1 MTFCYSSHLSLW
13 SLLSFLLNSQE
24 HLIALSLD
32 RAGTSWDRGQ
42 ALGVRPGCGEESRPG
57 SGLGH
62 VGSGQAGVRSLID
75 GYRGAYLPRPKPAG
89 GPALGFGAAGRHARV
104 LAGSLPCPGPRSTR
118 GPGPGRGAG
127 AAAVWSRA
135 VGPWSSCFGLR
146 LVGGGALGGAGA
158 GRSPLLSPPP
168 LTRLPWEI
176 PQPQGRWVTGP
187 AADPLELSRW
197 PGLAL
202 GWGLGGEGLLLNEG
216 PRRSLPGVLG
226 TSLPSRPPGENPR
239 TRAVFISPLPL
250 R

>member
-1 MTFCYSSHLSLW
+1 MLGP
-13 SLLSFLLNSQE
+13 
-24 HLIALSLD
+24 
-32 RAGTSWDRGQ
+32 AGPE
-42 ALGVRPGCGEESRPG
+42 VRPWG
-57 SGLGH
+57 SGPGVGRSPGLGQ
-62 VGSGQAGVRSLID
+62 GWVRSGRVRLGSEALLMD
-75 GYRGAYLPRPKPAG
+75 TEAPTSR
-89 GPALGFGAAGRHARV
+89 GPAVGFGAAGRHARV
-104 LAGSLPCPGPRSTR
+104 LAGSLPCPGPRSRR

-135 VGPWSSCFGLR
+135 VGPWSRCVGLR
-146 LVGGGALGGAGA
+146 RVGGGALGGAGA